1 MADLPALQAIPA
13 RPDTTGGSS
22 APALTLLAAAI
33 AGVVAQG
40 GFYTPG
46 RILVSALALLAFAL
60 AVPWRRPIDRDLRGV
75 GIAAAAIAAWALLR
89 AATAGGLADAA
100 GICLALMTLLA
111 GIAAARRARPADLA
125 LGLTGLG
132 VLVALTAW
140 AGVAWRIGRW
150 AVLVESTLWRGAST
164 LTYPNAAAAILAVA
178 GLLALALLLAE
189 PGSWVRALALYLIL
203 AGLGAALSRAGLLA
217 FGAGALVFTV
227 LAPHRLAGREQDA
240 GGAQGNRARL
250 ARQRRVLRHLVPA
263 ALYPAVAT
271 GLARQRRVL
280 RHLVPAA
287 LGAAV
292 ATAALVPSFPANAAP
307 EPLLAV
313 GGLIAGGLIAL
324 VRPIFGVALAAAGG
338 AAALALSPSTL
349 DTVLRRRFTLASQG
363 RAGALRS
370 ALDQAGEHPLL
381 GRGPG
386 QARYFWLDFEGK
398 LVVSRWVH
406 NEYLQWLVDLGAVGL
421 AALLGLVVALV
432 MLVRRGRTD
441 NPLWT
446 GAVAAIAALAV
457 HSAFDFLWELAV
469 VPLIV
474 GVLAGMAGPP
484 HGEENTPPSQN
495 GEAQ

>member
-60 AVPWRRPIDRDLRGV
+60 AVPWRRPFDRDLRGV

-111 GIAAARRARPADLA
+111 GITAARRARPADLA

-217 FGAGALVFTV
+217 FGAGALVFMV
-227 LAPHRLAGREQDA
+227 FAPHRLAGREPDA
-240 GGAQGNRARL
+240 SGAQGNRAR
-250 ARQRRVLRHLVPA
+250 
-263 ALYPAVAT
+263 
-271 GLARQRRVL
+271 LARQRRVL

-324 VRPIFGVALAAAGG
+324 VRPLFGVALAAGGG

-349 DTVLRRRFTLASQG
+349 DTVLRRRFTVASQG

-381 GRGPG
+381 GSGPG
-386 QARYFWLDFEGK
+386 QARYFWFDFEGK

-432 MLVRRGRTD
+432 MLVRRGRTE

-446 GAVAAIAALAV
+446 GAVAAIAAVAV